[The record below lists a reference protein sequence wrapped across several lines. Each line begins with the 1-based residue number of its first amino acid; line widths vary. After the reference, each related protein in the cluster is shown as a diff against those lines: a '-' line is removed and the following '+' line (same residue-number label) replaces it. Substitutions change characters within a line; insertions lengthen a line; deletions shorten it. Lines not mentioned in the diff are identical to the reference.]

1 MAHPDRWTPGARS
14 LSLLLADPP
23 AISGP
28 APARTA
34 PVGPASAGSTGTKKR
49 HRVLV
54 TLMALTVVLT
64 GAGVGGFL
72 LLRASGMMA
81 GPRSPALS
89 FSLPSMPRFGT
100 PAARPS
106 AHPAAHPV
114 VRPRR
119 KTAPSAVTA
128 TPGLTDKVTPSRK
141 THRAFVSRPA
151 IDGAPVQVKLTVR
164 GGGSRPIQG
173 QFEIRNN
180 GTQPIAGWEI
190 ALSLPGDVIVSVAN
204 ASEQSSDGVLLL
216 EPLDAAEVVP
226 PHGGTL
232 TVRFT
237 AEGTQTVPQACG
249 FNEIACA

>member
-1 MAHPDRWTPGARS
+1 MAHPGRGTPGTRP

-23 AISGP
+23 AIASP
-28 APARTA
+28 APVRH
-34 PVGPASAGSTGTKKR
+34 SGTKKR
-49 HRVLV
+49 NPVGVAVALTALTAVLV
-54 TLMALTVVLT
+54 

-72 LLRASGMMA
+72 LLRAWGMMA
-81 GPRSPALS
+81 GPRNPALS

-100 PAARPS
+100 PATRPS

-114 VRPRR
+114 GLPRK
-119 KTAPSAVTA
+119 KTAHTAATA
-128 TPGLTDKVTPSRK
+128 TSGLTDKVTPSRK
-141 THRAFVSRPA
+141 SRHGVAAPRAA
-151 IDGAPVQVKLTVR
+151 MDGAAVQVTLTVR

-190 ALSLPGDVIVSVAN
+190 ALSLPGDVITSVAN
-204 ASEQSSDGVLLL
+204 AREQSSDGVLLL
-216 EPLDAAEVVP
+216 APIDAAEVVP